1 MKIRRDQVG
10 EKGYVHSVYIIT
22 TVIQHLPWRSG
33 GGGCPSPHMRGGKY
47 MIQNISLVSASNC
60 TELSF
65 AVDLKDRLL

>member
-33 GGGCPSPHMRGGKY
+33 GCVRHLMRGGKY

-60 TELSF
+60 TGLSF